1 MIDKIKIMM
10 LSMII
15 ITMALIASA
24 DAKVEEKPYTI
35 LTAVSSPVYVKPI
48 VYRTIQEYEKYEA
61 SEASMAMVD
70 NIIECESNG
79 KMVYGD
85 NGMAYGVAQF
95 WQSTFNMM
103 KDLSGMYWLDY
114 YSEDSQRTL
123 LLWALDNNYG
133 SHWTCYK
140 QLYGKL

>member
-1 MIDKIKIMM
+1 MIDKIKTVL

-15 ITMALIASA
+15 ITTSLVAST
-24 DAKVEEKPYTI
+24 DIKVEEKPYI
-35 LTAVSSPVYVKPI
+35 MLTAVNSPLYIKPI
-48 VYRTIQEYEKYEA
+48 TYRTIQEYEKYDVSKEV
-61 SEASMAMVD
+61 ELMVD

>member
-95 WQSTFNMM
+95 WQSTLNMM